1 MILPLNSTSPRSCEW
16 MSPLDPEDAGL
27 NPGISFKERQ
37 GFVPDVRKSLTSLA
51 QASLCS
57 LNSLCSYCSHT
68 AIHMMIR
75 GKGCQSLV
83 NKMSLIKQK

>member
-1 MILPLNSTSPRSCEW
+1 MILPINSTSPRSCEW

-37 GFVPDVRKSLTSLA
+37 GFVPDVKKSCGSGSSLTSPA

-57 LNSLCSYCSHT
+57 LNSLCSYCSH
-68 AIHMMIR
+68 H
-75 GKGCQSLV
+75 
-83 NKMSLIKQK
+83 